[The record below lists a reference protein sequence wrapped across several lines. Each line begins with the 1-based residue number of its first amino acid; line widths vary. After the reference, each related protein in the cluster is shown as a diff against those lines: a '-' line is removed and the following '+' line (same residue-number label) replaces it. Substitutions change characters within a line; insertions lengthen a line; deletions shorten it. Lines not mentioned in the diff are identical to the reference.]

1 MTHGTNTKLHATDDN
16 SYTGDNSYI
25 VVKIYIKCSQTF

>member
-1 MTHGTNTKLHATDDN
+1 MTHGTNTKLQPIDDN

-25 VVKIYIKCSQTF
+25 VAKICIKCSQTF